1 MQTVI
6 DVLTLYTKYIL
17 IVIIGGF
24 TALSFVTI
32 PMSKRES
39 RRIPLFFQEVLNILF
54 LIVCAMTLA
63 NTMSSISYLLLGAM
77 EVVAQ
82 LLFTI
87 LYRVMYRGAD
97 ILLFNNVYMLLS
109 VGFVIISRIDFAE
122 AQKQFAIACAGMV
135 LMLILPAF
143 RKNFDSLRKG
153 KYLYA
158 IAGILALG
166 IVLVLG
172 TSTLGA
178 NLSFSVGGITFQP
191 SEFVKILFIL
201 YLASALS
208 EKLNRRGIFL
218 VAVIGLIH
226 VGILVLSRDLG
237 SGVIYYIV
245 LIVLLFI
252 ATSRW
257 RYLFGGILL
266 GGVGAVACYFLFS
279 HIRVRVQAF
288 LDPFSNIQDSGY
300 QIAQSLFAI
309 SYGGLFG
316 AGLGKGAPENIP
328 FVESDFIFASICEE
342 FGLIFAACVALLCVS
357 VFLCLI
363 KQSVG
368 YLNRFTQLILVGSGM
383 SFIFQTFLTIGGETK
398 FIPLTGVTLPL
409 VSYGG
414 SSVLSTLIMIGICE
428 VIAILQDEK
437 MDRFRR
443 RYRDEMKQY
452 EQARAY
458 AQRRSRDERAGRQVF
473 GQRGTARGAASS
485 AGRVEDPG
493 RPDYGDAGRRYEAM
507 NPEETRENRGYRD
520 YQEDARYEN
529 TDRRGR
535 RAGYGPGDSSAPYT
549 DYDDQQAGGSGLGAG
564 RRQPEG
570 NGYASPQ
577 GTRRSADTWRSAGN
591 RMPESENRGG
601 QEGSSRKVRFGRRR
615 SSAPNTGERV
625 DRSTQRADQRPAQGT
640 GTARSTGPD
649 AVGTRQQTG
658 YNPDHPSY
666 MDRDPLEGSDGY
678 DNIGDEDQEFE
689 ELTRRYEAEE
699 SGKRRKK
706 RRRPRR

>member
-24 TALSFVTI
+24 TALSFATI
-32 PMSKRES
+32 PMNKRES

-54 LIVCAMTLA
+54 LIVCAMTL
-63 NTMSSISYLLLGAM
+63 TISMDSYSYLILGAM
-77 EVVAQ
+77 EIAAQ
-82 LLFTI
+82 LFFTI

-122 AQKQFAIACAGMV
+122 AQRQFAIACAGMV
-135 LMLILPAF
+135 LMLIFPLF
-143 RKNFDSLRKG
+143 RKHFDTIRKG

-158 IAGILALG
+158 IVGILALG
-166 IVLVLG
+166 VVLVLG
-172 TSTLGA
+172 SSTLGA
-178 NLSFSVGGITFQP
+178 NLSFTVGGITFQP

-208 EKLNRRGIFL
+208 EKLDRKGIFL
-218 VAVIGLIH
+218 TAVIGLIH

-252 ATSRW
+252 ATGRW
-257 RYLFGGILL
+257 RYLFVGVIL
-266 GGVGAVACYFLFS
+266 GGFGAVACYFLFS

-357 VFLCLI
+357 VFLCLVR
-363 KQSVG
+363 QSVG
-368 YLNRFTQLILVGSGM
+368 YMNRFTQLILVGSGM

-414 SSVLSTLIMIGICE
+414 SSVLSTLIMIAICE

-452 EQARAY
+452 EQARVY
-458 AQRRSRDERAGRQVF
+458 AQQRSKGERASALVFGRKGVAAASDEGRRSK
-473 GQRGTARGAASS
+473 
-485 AGRVEDPG
+485 
-493 RPDYGDAGRRYEAM
+493 
-507 NPEETRENRGYRD
+507 
-520 YQEDARYEN
+520 
-529 TDRRGR
+529 
-535 RAGYGPGDSSAPYT
+535 
-549 DYDDQQAGGSGLGAG
+549 
-564 RRQPEG
+564 
-570 NGYASPQ
+570 
-577 GTRRSADTWRSAGN
+577 GTRRNAETAQPVDREKRQNEGADRTGYRESDYHYENAGTSYGRSGPVSYGSEQNVRRRNEEYRQSDPEYDNSADSH
-591 RMPESENRGG
+591 SERL
-601 QEGSSRKVRFGRRR
+601 
-615 SSAPNTGERV
+615 
-625 DRSTQRADQRPAQGT
+625 
-640 GTARSTGPD
+640 
-649 AVGTRQQTG
+649 
-658 YNPDHPSY
+658 YNPSGEYERYDSGHPSY

-678 DNIGDEDQEFE
+678 DNTENEDREYE
-689 ELTRRYEAEE
+689 ELSRRYEAEE
-699 SGKRRKK
+699 SGRHRKK
-706 RRRPRR
+706 RRNPRR